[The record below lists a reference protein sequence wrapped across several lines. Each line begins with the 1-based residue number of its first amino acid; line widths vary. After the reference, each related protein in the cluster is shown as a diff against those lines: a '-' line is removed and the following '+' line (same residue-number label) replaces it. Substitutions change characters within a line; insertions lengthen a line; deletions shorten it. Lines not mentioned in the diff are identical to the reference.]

1 MSRPPRSKDPRPEGP
16 PTREIVLA
24 YLEKN
29 PSHGAKRDIA
39 RGLDV
44 AVEHKPELRRILNE
58 LEAEGALVRTAK
70 RAFQP
75 AEAPPPTG
83 VVQFERLDRDG
94 DLIGRAVGRDG
105 PYGPDIIYEGSAGHR
120 KGQGSREAAV
130 GVGDRALSRISKGS
144 EGTWHAKV
152 IKKLDAMPETSLI
165 GVYKANKFGGVVEPT
180 SRKEKNNFIVEKADS
195 RGATDGDLVRIN
207 ARPAKGYGPRR
218 AGVVEIIGRA
228 DDPRA
233 ASIIAM
239 HTHGVPDEFPE
250 AVIEEANRA
259 KPAPAPR
266 EDLTRIPLITI
277 DPEDARDHDDA
288 VYAEPDGHGGWR
300 VIVAIADVAAYV
312 PVGTLLDREAY
323 RRGNST
329 YFPDRVSPMLPEHLS
344 ADLCS
349 LKEGELRETFA
360 VEMFF
365 NSSGAKTKHRFIR
378 GKMRSAAKLSYRQA
392 QDAIDGRPDAKTQPL
407 LESVLKPL
415 WDSYWCV
422 DKARKNRHPLDLDLP
437 ERRVRIGEDGK
448 IASIS
453 LRERFDAHR
462 LIEEFMIQANVCAA
476 ETLEDKRSS
485 LVYRI
490 HDQPSEEKIN
500 SLGNFLPT
508 IGLKWTRGETVTG
521 ARFNKLLADVK
532 GSENEHLVNEMVLRT
547 QAQARY
553 SSENLGHFGLN
564 LTKYAHFTSPIRRY
578 SDLIVHRGLIRAL
591 GLGPD
596 GMTDQDIVRLEEQA
610 EHVTMTER
618 RSMAAEREAT
628 DRYLAIFMADRVGAI
643 FDARIA
649 GVTRSGLFVRI
660 KENGADGF
668 IPAARLSDEYW
679 IYDEAHAALVAQR
692 SGQRYEMGMDVQ
704 VKLMEATPLTGGLL
718 FSMQSP
724 PRARRNDL
732 KAPEREQRNFRSD
745 RPNPARKRPTDGGGR
760 PPGVRHSTKKGPGGG
775 KGKASYGK
783 NKKRKGR

>member
-1 MSRPPRSKDPRPEGP
+1 MSRPPRSNQP
-16 PTREIVLA
+16 PTREMVLD
-24 YLEKN
+24 YLENN

-44 AVEHKPELRRILNE
+44 PVEHKAELRRILNE

-75 AEAPPPTG
+75 AEMPPPTG
-83 VVQFERLDRDG
+83 IVKFERIDKDG
-94 DLIGRAVGRDG
+94 ELIGRAMGKDG
-105 PYGPDIIYEGSAGHR
+105 PYGPDVFYQGGQA
-120 KGQGSREAAV
+120 KGREIAV
-130 GVGDRALSRISKGS
+130 GPGERALSRISKGS
-144 EGTWHAKV
+144 DGVWRARV
-152 IKKLDAMPETSLI
+152 IKKIDSTPETSLI
-165 GVYKANKFGGVVEPT
+165 GVFRANRFGGVVEPT
-180 SRKEKNNFIVEKADS
+180 SRKEKNDYIVEKSDA
-195 RGATDGDLVRIN
+195 RNAADGDLVRIN
-207 ARPAKGYGPRR
+207 ARPARGYGPRR
-218 AGVVEIIGRA
+218 ASVIEVIGRA

-250 AVIEEANRA
+250 AVIEEANKA
-259 KPAPAPR
+259 KAAPAPR
-266 EDLTRIPLITI
+266 EDMTRIPLITI

-288 VYAEPDGHGGWR
+288 VYAEADGHGGWR

-312 PVGTLLDREAY
+312 HAGTLLDREAY

-349 LKEGELRETFA
+349 LREGELRETFA

-365 NSSGAKTKHRFIR
+365 NASGAKTKHRFIR

-392 QDAIDGRPDAKTQPL
+392 QEAIDGRPDDKTGPL

-415 WDSYWCV
+415 WDAYWCV

-462 LIEEFMIQANVCAA
+462 LIEELMIQANVCAA
-476 ETLEDKRSS
+476 ETLEAKHSP
-485 LVYRI
+485 LVYRV
-490 HDQPSEEKIN
+490 HDEPSEEKIAA
-500 SLGNFLPT
+500 LGNFLPT
-508 IGLKWTRGETVTG
+508 VGLRWTKGEKITG
-521 ARFNKLLADVK
+521 ARFNRLLADVK
-532 GSENEHLVNEMVLRT
+532 DSENEHLVNEMVLRS

-553 SSENLGHFGLN
+553 AHENLGHFGLN
-564 LTKYAHFTSPIRRY
+564 LQRYAHFTSPIRRY

-591 GLGPD
+591 SLGPD
-596 GMTDQDIVRLEEQA
+596 GMTDQDRVRLEEMA

-628 DRYLAIFMADRVGAI
+628 DRYLAIYMADRVGAV

-649 GVTRSGLFVRI
+649 GVTRAGLFVRLG
-660 KENGADGF
+660 ENGADGF

-679 IYDEAHAALVAQR
+679 IHDEAYAALVGQR
-692 SGQRYEMGMDVQ
+692 TGQRYEMGMPVQ

-724 PRARRNDL
+724 PRPRRRDL
-732 KAPEREQRNFRSD
+732 KMPERDSRNFRG
-745 RPNPARKRPTDGGGR
+745 NPARKRPHDGGGR
-760 PPGVRHSTKKGPGGG
+760 PPNIRHSNKKGG
-775 KGKASYGK
+775 GKASYGK